1 MTILQYLL
9 THISYRNRNKVSV
22 WTLSLCK
29 AYFEDVGKLQSCSVF
44 LGKGKSPWTIL
55 CLPNNFKACY
65 SCGDGKG
72 YIVFLEKN
80 MSRLETPNDLKM
92 YLDKGKR

>member
-44 LGKGKSPWTIL
+44 LGRGKVL
-55 CLPNNFKACY
+55 GQFCACQTT
-65 SCGDGKG
+65 
-72 YIVFLEKN
+72 
-80 MSRLETPNDLKM
+80 SRLAIVVVMARDTLFF
-92 YLDKGKR
+92 